1 MRPIPSLI
9 AVLLAFGSAGALA
22 QNTAAPQPPTGK
34 PVSDSASYGPVL
46 NPQDSPATR
55 QRAGEARPQAQEER
69 AGQPPVTGKQDEADP
84 SARPAPQPPAQPQ
97 TQPQTQQERQGRPEA
112 RPADKRGKQ
121 AQRRPGAVQRV
132 ESTPRIAAPAPIPF
146 PPTTTTAPAAPA
158 PLVPQTSQAVGC
170 AGSLCTDAS
179 GATYNAGNGN
189 VGVSSSGR
197 LCTRNGANI
206 QCI

>member
-9 AVLLAFGSAGALA
+9 AVLLAFGSADALA

-34 PVSDSASYGPVL
+34 PVPDSASYGPVL
-46 NPQDSPATR
+46 NPQDSPAMR

-69 AGQPPVTGKQDEADP
+69 AGQPPVTGSQDEADP

-97 TQPQTQQERQGRPEA
+97 TQQERQGRPEA
-112 RPADKRGKQ
+112 QPADKRGKQ

-132 ESTPRIAAPAPIPF
+132 ESTPRIAIPAPTPFPPAPAPV
-146 PPTTTTAPAAPA
+146 APA